1 MNEPRSF
8 ASLTSGLLARKGAAK
23 PAMRPQNFQSMT
35 GGYDD
40 LGWNDMGQPI
50 QRHVV
55 PADVVPQVVI
65 HQADIAAGMG
75 AVQEEPLAPPATA
88 IEAPSVP
95 PVKADVVPI
104 SRAHPGLNSA
114 GKAAFTLRLDPERHL
129 RLRLACA
136 VDHRSAQQIV
146 TKALDEY
153 LSGMPEI
160 DALAG
165 KLPVRSKR

>member
-1 MNEPRSF
+1 MTEPRTF

-50 QRHVV
+50 QRHIV

-65 HQADIAAGMG
+65 HRADIAAEMG
-75 AVQEEPLAPPATA
+75 AVQEEPLAPPAPA
-88 IEAPSVP
+88 IEAPSLP
-95 PVKADVVPI
+95 PVKAEVVPI
-104 SRAHPGLNSA
+104 SRAKSSLSGA
-114 GKAAFTLRLDPERHL
+114 AKAAFTLRLDPERHL

-146 TKALDEY
+146 TKALDDY
-153 LSGMPEI
+153 LAGMPEI

-165 KLPVRSKR
+165 KVPARRKR

>member
-1 MNEPRSF
+1 
-8 ASLTSGLLARKGAAK
+8 
-23 PAMRPQNFQSMT
+23 
-35 GGYDD
+35 
-40 LGWNDMGQPI
+40 
-50 QRHVV
+50 
-55 PADVVPQVVI
+55 
-65 HQADIAAGMG
+65 MG